1 MTDPIRPV
9 YHLPTQGPQDPILLE
24 LLPEFLDS
32 WANDL
37 TKTWA
42 EIRERADI
50 QELYRFGHTIKG
62 SFIQFGFR
70 DLAAAGR
77 EIMEDANAG
86 AWNDAHARVAAL
98 LSVVHTMQNQL
109 SSSPSS

>member
-9 YHLPTQGPQDPILLE
+9 YQLPTQGPQDPILQE

-32 WANDL
+32 WLNDL
-37 TKTWA
+37 TTTWVG
-42 EIRERADI
+42 IRERADV

-70 DLAAAGR
+70 DLSAAGR

-86 AWNDAHARVAAL
+86 AWNDADARVMAL
-98 LSVVHTMQNQL
+98 LSVVHTMRNHL
-109 SSSPSS
+109 SSSPQS

>member
-1 MTDPIRPV
+1 MTDPIQPD
-9 YHLPTQGPQDPILLE
+9 YQIPTQGPQDPILQE

-32 WANDL
+32 WTNDL
-37 TKTWA
+37 TTTWA
-42 EIRERADI
+42 GIRDRADA

-86 AWNDAHARVAAL
+86 AWNDADARVRAL
-98 LSVVHTMQNQL
+98 LSVVNTMRNHL